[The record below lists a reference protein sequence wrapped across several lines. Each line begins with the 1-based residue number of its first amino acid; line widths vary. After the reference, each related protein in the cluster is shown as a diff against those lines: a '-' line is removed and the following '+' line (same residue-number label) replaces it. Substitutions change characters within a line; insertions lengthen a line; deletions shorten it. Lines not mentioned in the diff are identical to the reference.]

1 MYNTVTELLM
11 VKKVF
16 KPGLLVKNGMIL
28 LFPNS
33 VMVDHVP
40 IIDFKKLSRLKRKR
54 RAKFIEA
61 FPERLVAC
69 VDPGK

>member
-40 IIDFKKLSRLKRKR
+40 IIDF
-54 RAKFIEA
+54 
-61 FPERLVAC
+61 
-69 VDPGK
+69 